1 MGINRVNTDTMLKSA
16 FNLLFLLG
24 CGRACIIIVVIPV
37 QQQSSTPAITTTTTT
52 TTTTAAAGR
61 KKRSADEC
69 SILETYEAMAFQYC
83 DHSTGG
89 FTWDEAKRCEEM
101 AANIPLLQLPFE
113 MPSKSVFNMIEG
125 TPNGDGDGVL
135 TWEEWLQYVG
145 CD

>member
-1 MGINRVNTDTMLKSA
+1 MGNRVNTDTMLKST

-52 TTTTAAAGR
+52 AAAAGR

-83 DHSTGG
+83 DHSTAG

-101 AANIPLLQLPFE
+101 AANIPLLQLPVE

-135 TWEEWLQYVG
+135 TWEEWRQYVE

>member
-24 CGRACIIIVVIPV
+24 CGRACIIIVLIPV

-52 TTTTAAAGR
+52 TTTTAAADG
-61 KKRSADEC
+61 C

-89 FTWDEAKRCEEM
+89 FTWDEAKRCEVM

-113 MPSKSVFNMIEG
+113 MPSKDVFDMIEG
-125 TPNGDGDGVL
+125 TSNGNGDGVL
-135 TWEEWLQYVG
+135 TWEEWRQYVG